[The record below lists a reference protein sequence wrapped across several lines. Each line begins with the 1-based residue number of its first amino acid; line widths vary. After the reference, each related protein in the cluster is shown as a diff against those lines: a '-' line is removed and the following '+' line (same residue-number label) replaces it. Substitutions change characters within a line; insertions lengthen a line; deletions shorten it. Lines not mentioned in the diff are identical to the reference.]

1 MGIFAADEPLKGRL
15 TREQSPCDETLPTL
29 VADAL
34 AQAEPPPPQLLKK
47 YQSIVGA
54 LMYCSTQ
61 TRPDVAF
68 AVGMLARAMG
78 KPTPQLYA
86 AALRVLYYLDHHK
99 HVGLRFQHDAAPMSG
114 MSGM

>member
-1 MGIFAADEPLKGRL
+1 MTIFAADEPLKGRL
-15 TREQSPCDETLPTL
+15 TREQSPCDENLPTL

-34 AQAEPPPPQLLKK
+34 AQPQPPPPQLLKK

-68 AVGMLARAMG
+68 AVGMLA
-78 KPTPQLYA
+78 
-86 AALRVLYYLDHHK
+86 
-99 HVGLRFQHDAAPMSG
+99 
-114 MSGM
+114 